1 MGGFVSGIRGEIT
14 MCENSP
20 SSEDGL
26 SLAPAVRVHL
36 CVVLPVV
43 GFRGGGDGVRLGEA
57 SARAPRGA

>member
-1 MGGFVSGIRGEIT
+1 